1 MAGACKKHIQKNI
14 INMHLLNWSKIYW
27 EYTKGLIRKFLC
39 IYLQHLFSL
48 NLNSSAPCLN
58 GLSFICFK
66 PQYLVRSTNLE
77 TSQKYNLTIQPLPTY
92 FDFLTFFIDSSCFK
106 DVAKYDCSVFIY
118 LLYRI
123 NWWHTPLWWVV
134 LYVSKNCGPEKKSE
148 YPYRYWEVMILSAL
162 STYYILGFIKK
173 TPSRNV
179 FAKTLL
185 NRLSVGCS
193 LSSNET
199 RSDQCLVAAG
209 QRAALCWDWGRGINS
224 PRFRIKH
231 LCFVWA
237 VVMFFQ
243 KKCWGS
249 YTILDFINSCNYHSC
264 IFYLMIIIM

>member
-1 MAGACKKHIQKNI
+1 MPERSQ
-14 INMHLLNWSKIYW
+14 
-27 EYTKGLIRKFLC
+27 F
-39 IYLQHLFSL
+39 YLFQTSVFGQVHQPRDLPEVQSD
-48 NLNSSAPCLN
+48 NPT
-58 GLSFICFK
+58 
-66 PQYLVRSTNLE
+66 ST
-77 TSQKYNLTIQPLPTY
+77 YIFWF
-92 FDFLTFFIDSSCFK
+92 FDFFIDSSCFK

-134 LYVSKNCGPEKKSE
+134 LYVSKNCGSEKKSE

-231 LCFVWA
+231 LWFVWA

-243 KKCWGS
+243 KNVEAL
-249 YTILDFINSCNYHSC
+249 IQ
-264 IFYLMIIIM
+264 YLTS